1 MDVHNSKDLSDEGKK
16 ILSLLNRAYRK
27 KSILSQEKWTYNM
40 IPQFKSVKSDLKI
53 LGASKFGS
61 SAL

>member
-1 MDVHNSKDLSDEGKK
+1 MRAKK

-27 KSILSQEKWTYNM
+27 KPILSQGKWTYNM
-40 IPQFKSVKSDLKI
+40 IPQFKSDLADLKI
-53 LGASKFGS
+53 LGAPKFGS